1 MDAYTLIMLI
11 LIGLVAGILGG
22 LLGLGGGIIIIPAL
36 VFLLGF
42 SQHQSIG
49 TSLAVMLPPIGIF
62 AAYNYYNAGYVN
74 LKYALIVAVAFMAG
88 SWLSSKFAL
97 SLSESTLRKI
107 FSFLL
112 LFMAIKMFFT
122 K

>member
-1 MDAYTLIMLI
+1 MDAYTLFILV
-11 LIGLVAGILGG
+11 LIGFMAGILGG

-42 SQHQSIG
+42 TQHQSIG
-49 TSLAVMLPPIGIF
+49 TSVAVMLPPIGIF
-62 AAYNYYNAGYVN
+62 AAFNYYKAGYVN
-74 LKYALIVAVAFMAG
+74 LKYALIIAVAFMAG
-88 SWLSSKFAL
+88 SWLSSKLAVNM
-97 SLSESTLRKI
+97 SETTLKKI

-112 LFMAIKMFFT
+112 LIMAIKMFFS

>member
-36 VFLLGF
+36 VYLLGF
-42 SQHQSIG
+42 TQHQSIG

-62 AAYNYYNAGYVN
+62 AAYNYYHAGFVN
-74 LKYALIVAVAFMAG
+74 IKYAMIVAVAFMAG

-97 SLSESTLRKI
+97 TLPENTLRKI
-107 FSFLL
+107 FSILL
-112 LFMAIKMFFT
+112 LFMAIKMFFS

>member
-1 MDAYTLIMLI
+1 MDAYTLFLLV
-11 LIGLVAGILGG
+11 LIGFMAGILGG

-42 SQHQSIG
+42 TQHQSIG
-49 TSLAVMLPPIGIF
+49 TSVAVMLPPIGIF
-62 AAYNYYNAGYVN
+62 AAFNYYKAGYVN
-74 LKYALIVAVAFMAG
+74 LKYALIIAVAFMAG
-88 SWLSSKFAL
+88 SWLSSKLAINM
-97 SLSESTLRKI
+97 SESTLKKI

-112 LFMAIKMFFT
+112 LIMAVKMFFS

>member
-49 TSLAVMLPPIGIF
+49 TSLAVMLPPIGVF

-97 SLSESTLRKI
+97 SLPENTLRKI
-107 FSFLL
+107 FSVLL
-112 LFMAIKMFFT
+112 LFMAIKMFFS

>member
-42 SQHQSIG
+42 TQHQSIG
-49 TSLAVMLPPIGIF
+49 TSLAVMLPPIGVF

-74 LKYALIVAVAFMAG
+74 LKYALIVAAAFMAG

-97 SLSESTLRKI
+97 SLPESTLRKI
-107 FSFLL
+107 FSVLL
-112 LFMAIKMFFT
+112 LFMAFKMFFS

>member
-22 LLGLGGGIIIIPAL
+22 ILGLGGGIIIIPAL

-97 SLSESTLRKI
+97 SLPENTLRKI

>member
-1 MDAYTLIMLI
+1 MDAYSLIMLV

-36 VFLLGF
+36 VFIMGL

-62 AAYNYYNAGYVN
+62 AAYNYYKAGNVN
-74 LKYALIVAVAFMAG
+74 LKYALIIAVAFMAG
-88 SWLSSKFAL
+88 SWLSSKFAM
-97 SLSESTLRKI
+97 SLSESVLRKI

-112 LFMAIKMFFT
+112 LFMAFKMFFT

>member
-42 SQHQSIG
+42 TQHQSIG
-49 TSLAVMLPPIGIF
+49 TSLAVMLPPIGVF

-97 SLSESTLRKI
+97 SLPESTLRKI
-107 FSFLL
+107 FSVLL
-112 LFMAIKMFFT
+112 LFMAIKMFFS